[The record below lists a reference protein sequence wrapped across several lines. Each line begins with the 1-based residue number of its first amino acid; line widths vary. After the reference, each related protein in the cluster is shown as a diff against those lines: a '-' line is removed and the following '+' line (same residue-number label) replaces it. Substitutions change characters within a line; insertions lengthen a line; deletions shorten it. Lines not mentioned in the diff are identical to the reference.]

1 MGVRRGL
8 KLTCVF
14 LALFAFLLLAVPSD
28 RMAQPVRQ
36 APAAA
41 RSTADGGGAAGMS
54 GFAIAGIVEGA
65 VAAVDLVAAAVDDAH

>member
-8 KLTCVF
+8 KLTCSF
-14 LALFAFLLLAVPSD
+14 LTLFAFLLLAVPSD
-28 RMAQPVRQ
+28 RMAQPLEQ
-36 APAAA
+36 APAAV
-41 RSTADGGGAAGMS
+41 RGAAGGSGAAGLS